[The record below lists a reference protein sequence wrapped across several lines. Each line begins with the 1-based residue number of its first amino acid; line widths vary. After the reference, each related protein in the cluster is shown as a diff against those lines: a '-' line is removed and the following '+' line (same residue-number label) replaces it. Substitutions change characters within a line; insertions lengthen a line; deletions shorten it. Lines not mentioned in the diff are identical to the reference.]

1 MIVTRRWL
9 EEFIDLKN
17 ISTQEIIDT
26 LNRIGQEVEGYKKF
40 EVPQN
45 VVIGKVIECEKHP
58 NADKLNVCKVDV
70 GDEVLQIVCGA
81 SNVVNAEYVVVSKVG
96 AVLPGDFK
104 IKKAKLRGVESHG
117 MICAAREIGLPDFH
131 EGIIIMD
138 DSLGE
143 LKIGEYAGK
152 YLNDEVIELGVTA
165 NRGDSFSIYGIAREL
180 SAGLNID
187 LKNIEYSFEELQE
200 GIGRVVNVSKSE
212 VKHSSH
218 LLRAINGELKSN
230 LKIDLR
236 LALCEVDFKNEQDKV
251 VKYSMHATGVLLVL
265 SNIGE
270 VSFESE
276 KGIDKFVTKTGDY
289 IVGVKNNIELSEN
302 TSYVINANYIDPE
315 YVSEIVFLNGL
326 KTDEYFFRASRG
338 SEPDLEFGVN
348 YFINETKLPV
358 YSGNIDLI
366 NEIPARYINLNIEE
380 IRNIIGADIDE
391 KTVVEILKKL
401 NFEVEVIN
409 EENMKIKVPSFR
421 NDIKNIQD
429 VAEEILRIYGID
441 KIESKPLYF
450 KETNRINSIIEF
462 HEFINELKYKAIS
475 QGFYETLHFVFDDK
489 ERLQK
494 YGFSIVDEHLD
505 LINPI
510 VKELDTLRSTL
521 LLQLLEDIARNRANG
536 YKRIYLFTTGS
547 VYNRKR
553 EESQKIAFVISGYE
567 DYENPINHGKPKNVE
582 FKTMVDKLAQII
594 GEFELVENDSHPIAH
609 PYQNAKIIQ
618 NGMPIGVVAK
628 LHPKVAKEFN
638 IDDTYFA
645 EIDLSKLKNEM
656 KLAKDINKF
665 PKVTRDLSLVVD
677 KDTPYKEIFKIIDS
691 LGIKE
696 LKDFYPID
704 IYDLGENNSL
714 TIRFVIQ
721 GEKTLTDSE
730 INAIM
735 EKILNQLESKGI
747 KLR

>member
-9 EEFIDLKN
+9 EEFINLEGV
-17 ISTQEIIDT
+17 STQEIMDT
-26 LNRIGQEVEGYKKF
+26 LNRIGQEVEGYKKY

-45 VVIGKVIECEKHP
+45 VVIGKVLECEKHP

-70 GDEVLQIVCGA
+70 GDETLQIVCGA

-131 EGIIIMD
+131 DGIIIMD

-165 NRGDSFSIYGIAREL
+165 NRGDCFSIYGIAREL
-180 SAGLNID
+180 SAGLNRD
-187 LKNIEYSFEELQE
+187 LNTFEYKFEELQE
-200 GIGRVVNVSKSE
+200 GIGRLVNVTKSE
-212 VKHSSH
+212 IKHSSH
-218 LLRAINGELKSN
+218 LLKALNGELNSN
-230 LKIDLR
+230 IKIDLR
-236 LALCEVDFKNEQDKV
+236 LALCDIEAKEKEKIL
-251 VKYSMHATGVLLVL
+251 KYAMHATGVLMVL
-265 SNIGE
+265 SKTGE

-276 KGIDKFVTKTGDY
+276 KGIDKFVTQNGEY
-289 IVGVKNNIELSEN
+289 IVGVKNNITFDEGESIL
-302 TSYVINANYIDPE
+302 VNANYIDPE

-326 KTDEYFFRASRG
+326 KTDDYFFRASRG
-338 SEPDLEFGVN
+338 SEPDLEFGIN

-366 NEIPARYINLNIEE
+366 NEVPVRYINLNIEE

-391 KTVVEILKKL
+391 KKVVEILKKL
-401 NFEVEVIN
+401 KFEVEVIN
-409 EENMKIKVPSFR
+409 EESMRIKVPPFR
-421 NDIKNIQD
+421 SDIKNIQD
-429 VAEEILRIYGID
+429 VAEEILRVYGID
-441 KIESKPLYF
+441 EIESKPLYF
-450 KETNRINSIIEF
+450 KETNRINDIIEF
-462 HEFINELKYKAIS
+462 HEFVNELKYKAIS

-494 YGFSIVDEHLD
+494 YGFSVVDDHLD

-521 LLQLLEDIARNRANG
+521 LLQLLEDIARNKANG

-553 EESQKIAFVISGYE
+553 EESQKIAFVINGYE
-567 DYENPINHGKPKNVE
+567 DYENPANHGKPKNVD

-594 GEFELVENDSHPIAH
+594 GEFELIENEAHPIAH

-618 NGMPIGVVAK
+618 DGMPVGVIAK
-628 LHPKVAKEFN
+628 LHPKVAKDFD

-645 EIDLSKLKNEM
+645 EIDLSKLKNEL
-656 KLAKDINKF
+656 KLASDINKF

-677 KDTPYKEIFKIIDS
+677 KEMPYKEIFKIIDS

-704 IYDLGENNSL
+704 VYDLGENNSL
-714 TIRFVIQ
+714 TLRFIIQ
-721 GEKTLTDSE
+721 GEKTLTDDE

-735 EKILNQLESKGI
+735 EKILKVLEDKGI
-747 KLR
+747 RLR

>member
-9 EEFIDLKN
+9 EEFINLES
-17 ISTQEIIDT
+17 ISTQKIIDT
-26 LNRIGQEVEGYKKF
+26 LNRIGQEVEAFKKY
-40 EVPQN
+40 EIPQN
-45 VVIGKVIECEKHP
+45 VVVGKVIKCEKHP
-58 NADKLNVCKVDV
+58 DADKLNVCKVDV
-70 GDEVLQIVCGA
+70 GDETLQIVCGA
-81 SNVVNAEYVVVSKVG
+81 KNVKADQYVPVAKVG
-96 AVLPGDFK
+96 AVLGENFK

-117 MICAAREIGLPDFH
+117 MICSAEEIGLPKLND
-131 EGIIIMD
+131 GILEMD
-138 DSLGE
+138 NSLGQ
-143 LKIGEYAGK
+143 LKIGEYAGI

-187 LKNIEYSFEELQE
+187 LKNIEYIYEELQE
-200 GIGRVVNVSKSE
+200 GIGRLVNVTKSE
-212 VKHSSH
+212 IKHSSH
-218 LLRAINGELKSN
+218 LLKAFNGKLQSN

-236 LALCEVDFKNEQDKV
+236 LALCDIEAKNENDKL

-265 SNIGE
+265 SDAGE

-276 KGIDKFVTKTGDY
+276 KGIDKFKTKNGQY
-289 IVGVKNNIELSEN
+289 IVGVKNEIELNDNNNYIIS
-302 TSYVINANYIDPE
+302 ANYIDPD
-315 YVSEIVFLNGL
+315 YVSEIVFVNSL
-326 KTDEYFFRASRG
+326 KTDDYFFRASRG
-338 SEPDLEFGVN
+338 SEPNLEFGIN
-348 YFINETKLPV
+348 YFINETNLPV

-366 NEIPARYINLNIEE
+366 NEKPARYINLNIEE
-380 IRNIIGADIDE
+380 IRNIIGANVEE
-391 KTVVEILKKL
+391 KAVVEILKKL
-401 NFEVEVIN
+401 SFDVEVLN
-409 EENMKIKVPSFR
+409 EENMKIKVPQFR
-421 NDIKNIQD
+421 SDIKNIQD

-441 KIESKPLYF
+441 KIASKPLKF
-450 KETNRINSIIEF
+450 EETNRINNIIEF
-462 HEFINELKYKAIS
+462 HEFVNTLKQKAIA

-494 YGFSIVDEHLD
+494 YGFTVVDKHLD
-505 LINPI
+505 LVNPI

-521 LLQLLEDIARNRANG
+521 LLQLFEDIARNRSNG

-553 EESQKIAFVISGYE
+553 EETQKIAFVISGQE
-567 DYENPINHGKPKNVE
+567 DYENPYNHGKPKKVN

-594 GEFELVENDSHPIAH
+594 GEFELIENDAHPVAH

-618 NGMPIGVVAK
+618 NSIPIGVIAK
-628 LHPKVAKEFN
+628 LHPKIAKEFD
-638 IDDTYFA
+638 IEDTYFA
-645 EIDLSKLKNEM
+645 EIYLSKLKNEM
-656 KLAKDINKF
+656 KLANDINKF

-677 KDTPYKEIFKIIDS
+677 KEITYKEIFKIIDS
-691 LGIKE
+691 LNIKE

-714 TIRFVIQ
+714 TVRFVIQ

-735 EKILNQLESKGI
+735 EKILKVLESKGI
-747 KLR
+747 GLR

>member
-9 EEFIDLKN
+9 EEFINLEN

-26 LNRIGQEVEGYKKF
+26 LNRIGQEVEGYKKY
-40 EVPQN
+40 EIPEN

-70 GDEVLQIVCGA
+70 GEEVLQIVCGA

-96 AVLPGDFK
+96 AVLPGNFK
-104 IKKAKLRGVESHG
+104 IKKAKLRGVESYG

-131 EGIIIMD
+131 EGIMIMD

-152 YLNDEVIELGVTA
+152 YLNDEIIELGVTA
-165 NRGDSFSIYGIAREL
+165 NRGDCFSIYGIAREL

-187 LKNIEYSFEELQE
+187 LKKPEFSYEELQE
-200 GIGRVVNVSKSE
+200 GIGRVVNVEKNE

-218 LLRAINGELKSN
+218 LLKAINGHLKSN

-236 LALCEVDFKNEQDKV
+236 LALCEIDYKNEQDKV
-251 VKYSMHATGVLLVL
+251 VKYCMHATGVLLVL

-270 VSFESE
+270 VSFVSE
-276 KGIDKFVTKTGDY
+276 KGIDKYITQNGEY
-289 IVGVKNNIELSEN
+289 IVGIKNSIELNEN
-302 TSYVINANYIDPE
+302 DSYIINANYIDPE
-315 YVSEIVFLNGL
+315 YVSEIVFINAL

-338 SEPDLEFGVN
+338 SEPDLNFGIN
-348 YFINETKLPV
+348 YFLNEAKLPV
-358 YSGNIDLI
+358 YSGSIDLST
-366 NEIPARYINLNIEE
+366 EIPSRYINLDIAE
-380 IRNIIGADIDE
+380 IKNIIGAEINDKE
-391 KTVVEILKKL
+391 VVEILKKL
-401 NFEVEVIN
+401 GFEVEVLN

-421 NDIKNIQD
+421 SDIKNIQD

-441 KIESKPLYF
+441 KIDSKPLSF
-450 KETNRINSIIEF
+450 EETDRINEIMEF
-462 HEFINELKYKAIS
+462 QEFLNRLKYKAVS
-475 QGFYETLHFVFDDK
+475 QGFYEALHFVFDDR

-494 YGFSIVDEHLD
+494 YGFEVVDEHLD

-521 LLQLLEDIARNRANG
+521 LLQLLEDIARNKANG
-536 YKRIYLFTTGS
+536 YKRVYLFTAGS

-553 EESQKIAFVISGYE
+553 EEAQKIAFVINGFE
-567 DYENPINHGKPKNVE
+567 DYENPENHGKPKNVD
-582 FKTMVDKLAQII
+582 FKTIVDKLSQII
-594 GEFELVENDSHPIAH
+594 GEFELVENDFHPIAH

-618 NGMPIGVVAK
+618 NGKSVGVVAK
-628 LHPKVAKEFN
+628 LHPKVAKDFD

-645 EIDLSKLKNEM
+645 EIELDKLKNET
-656 KLAKDINKF
+656 KQATEINKF
-665 PKVTRDLSLVVD
+665 PKVTRDLSLVVN
-677 KDTPYKEIFKIIDS
+677 KNIPYKDIYEYIISLKIC
-691 LGIKE
+691 E

-714 TIRFVIQ
+714 TVRFVIQ